1 MPIDKQLPRWT
12 LSVLTIPK
20 REPYL
25 AKLLRSL
32 ADANLPRGTVI
43 DVVYNWDT
51 REKPMEVER
60 RLRRVGS
67 GLEINV
73 HFNTQRPTIGG
84 GRVQQLNH
92 CKTPLLAFI
101 DDDVT
106 VHGDLLHVLADELRR
121 VPVGI
126 LGVQSLVEGS
136 DRRFKPRR
144 TTPFIDRLGLRFMP
158 VQGMCVAGYR
168 RLFLDIGG
176 FNPRR
181 EFWGEWTELNLRMWR
196 SGFPTAYMMDGA
208 YLRHWEEAPESP
220 TRNMAGRAD
229 HVMWGLMCTALEYEA
244 VEPNAETMA
253 FWDLV
258 ESRYIAYAFG
268 PTAPMREVLQS
279 ALRLTPRLSSEYP
292 AIAGFRDLVRQH
304 PFPFMPFHRFTSDDV
319 TQVLAH
325 AEGRIAEYR
334 DDVWDTRR
342 VRAARWVR
350 RKLAGKT

>member
-1 MPIDKQLPRWT
+1 MPLNKHGPRWT
-12 LSVLTIPK
+12 LSILTIPK
-20 REPYL
+20 RERYL

-32 ADANLPRGTVI
+32 ADANLPRGTMI

-51 REKPMEVER
+51 REKPMDVER
-60 RLRRVGS
+60 RLRREGS
-67 GLEINV
+67 GLEISV
-73 HFNTQRPTIGG
+73 HFNTQRPTIVG
-84 GRVQQLNH
+84 GRTQQLNH

-106 VHGDLLHVLADELRR
+106 VHGELLNVLEEELQR

-144 TTPFIDRLGLRFMP
+144 TTPSITRHGLKFMP

-181 EFWGEWTELNLRMWR
+181 EFWGEWTEFNLRMWR
-196 SGFPTAYMMDGA
+196 SGFPTAYIMDGA
-208 YLRHWEEAPESP
+208 YLRHWEDAPESP

-244 VEPNAETMA
+244 VEPNDETLT

-268 PTAPMREVLQS
+268 PTAPMRDVLQS
-279 ALRLTPRLSSEYP
+279 ALRLTPKLAAEYP
-292 AIAGFRDLVRQH
+292 AIAGFRDRVRQH
-304 PFPFMPFHRFTSDDV
+304 PFPFMPFHRFTTDDV
-319 TQVLAH
+319 TTVLTH
-325 AEGRIAEYR
+325 AEARIAEYR
-334 DDVWDTRR
+334 GDVWDTRR
-342 VRAARWVR
+342 VRAARWVQ
-350 RKLAGKT
+350 RKLVSKG